1 MKPLKYVK
9 QQFKQL
15 LPKKQKKT
23 KNKQQKKTKLKQNTA
38 KMSKVAKS

>member
-23 KNKQQKKTKLKQNTA
+23 KNKQQKNKTKLKQNTA
-38 KMSKVAKS
+38 KDEQSC